1 MPDTSPA
8 IVALDRD
15 GLPLDCAAKIC
26 SGTGLST
33 LQRWLG
39 DVIQVQELNV
49 DAADSTLT
57 VDLKYVVLD
66 SGQQQ
71 SATFVRSI

>member
-1 MPDTSPA
+1 MPSAAPA

-15 GLPLDCAAKIC
+15 GLTLDCATKIC

-39 DVIQVQELNV
+39 
-49 DAADSTLT
+49 
-57 VDLKYVVLD
+57 
-66 SGQQQ
+66 
-71 SATFVRSI
+71 ATAKPRSCCYTTARASPSCW

>member
-1 MPDTSPA
+1 MPSAAPT

-15 GLPLDCAAKIC
+15 GLTLDCATKIC

-39 DVIQVQELNV
+39 DGKAEVLL
-49 DAADSTLT
+49 LT
-57 VDLKYVVLD
+57 NGKSKPLVLVNWD
-66 SGQQQ
+66 TWTR
-71 SATFVRSI
+71 AVCTIVPHR